1 MHDWRKQ
8 NMKRSMCLFIVSGL
22 IVMSGCGSSGSSPSY
37 GTSTT
42 PTPSGTTTTTSG
54 RNSSTIGTSGGHLV
68 DADGYTLYES
78 ASSCTGGCLTVWP
91 PFDAS
96 QNPSVTGSANAASI
110 GLQSG
115 QVTYKGELLYYFD
128 DDTEPGQT
136 NGSGV
141 GGFTLVS
148 P

>member
-1 MHDWRKQ
+1 MRDRRKQ
-8 NMKRSMCLFIVSGL
+8 NMMKRSMCLFMVSGL
-22 IVMSGCGSSGSSPSY
+22 IAMSGCGSSASSPNY
-37 GTSTT
+37 GATTT
-42 PTPSGTTTTTSG
+42 PTPGSTTTTTG
-54 RNSSTIGTSGGHLV
+54 RNSSAIGTSGGHLV

-96 QNPSVTGSANAASI
+96 QNPSVTGSASAASI

-115 QVTYKGELLYYFD
+115 QVTYNGELLYYFD
-128 DDTEPGQT
+128 TDTAPGQT